1 MSMPVIWKASL
12 VEKEIRSSNK
22 RCKTWMTICSG
33 GEIVRHFPVRVLF
46 SGSSQTNAHIH
57 VNLCRITHFVDLS
70 TKWARGFLMAACQ
83 NSYRKKHPKIS
94 LITAIFVLFR
104 SIPAFIILGVP
115 AQFCRYEFA
124 HQPPHL
130 PSHTERYNG
139 SASVATP
146 I

>member
-1 MSMPVIWKASL
+1 MHWPFRGILIVAGVL
-12 VEKEIRSSNK
+12 D
-22 RCKTWMTICSG
+22 G
-33 GEIVRHFPVRVLF
+33 G
-46 SGSSQTNAHIH
+46 
-57 VNLCRITHFVDLS
+57 LS
-70 TKWARGFLMAACQ
+70 AK
-83 NSYRKKHPKIS
+83 NPRKYPKIS

-115 AQFCRYEFA
+115 AQFFLHEFA

>member
-1 MSMPVIWKASL
+1 MKMRKTIWPYAKALQKSL
-12 VEKEIRSSNK
+12 AGVLD
-22 RCKTWMTICSG
+22 G
-33 GEIVRHFPVRVLF
+33 G
-46 SGSSQTNAHIH
+46 
-57 VNLCRITHFVDLS
+57 LS
-70 TKWARGFLMAACQ
+70 AK
-83 NSYRKKHPKIS
+83 NPRKYPKIS
-94 LITAIFVLFR
+94 LITAIFALFR

-115 AQFCRYEFA
+115 AQFCLHEFA